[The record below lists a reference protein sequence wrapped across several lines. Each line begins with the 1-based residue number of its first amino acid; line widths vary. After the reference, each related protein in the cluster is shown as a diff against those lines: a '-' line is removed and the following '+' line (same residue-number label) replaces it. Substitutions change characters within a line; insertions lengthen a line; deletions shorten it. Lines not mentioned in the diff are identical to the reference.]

1 VKLKINQFSKRIK
14 INFKNEAQNW
24 HKNKN
29 NVVIKRWIV
38 KNNNFY
44 KSQRKKLEIKT
55 MMTKLENIAP
65 SIWIKR

>member
-1 VKLKINQFSKRIK
+1 MKLKINQFSKRIK

-44 KSQRKKLEIKT
+44 KSQRKKIRNQNTDDQIRKHSTINLD
-55 MMTKLENIAP
+55 
-65 SIWIKR
+65 